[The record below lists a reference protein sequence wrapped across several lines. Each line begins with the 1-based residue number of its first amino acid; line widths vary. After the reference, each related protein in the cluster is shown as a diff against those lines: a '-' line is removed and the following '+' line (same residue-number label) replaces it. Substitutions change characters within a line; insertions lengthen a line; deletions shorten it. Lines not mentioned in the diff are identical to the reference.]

1 MRETMV
7 LNGVWDF
14 GYFGESV
21 PEISAELKNVM
32 VVPGCFDLVSP
43 WCGERG
49 YALYRRT
56 VRIGGMVELF
66 IDGLG
71 VAAEIFWDG
80 KPVGKAEI
88 AYLPEKLRFDAGE
101 EKEHILAVRFDNHH
115 NEHMQPQF
123 DFFAYGGF
131 YGDVTISRI
140 PEFPVYDVRISTEDY
155 RTGTIRIRANAD
167 GFSGKAELIF
177 DNGFTA
183 QGDFVDGK
191 LDCTLTLNGF
201 RLWELDDPQMH
212 KVIIRTTADE
222 IEESFGIREFTSRG
236 KELILNGK
244 AVKLIGVNRHESH
257 PTFGAAVP
265 PQMMVAD
272 LGMLKEAG
280 YNFIR
285 GSHYPQRREFLELC
299 DRMGMLVWEET
310 LGWDFRTCHFAD
322 PAALGSQLKQAEKM
336 TLASFNHP
344 CVVIRG
350 FLNET
355 ASDEPANKAGIQ
367 ALYNQIRAVDEHVLI
382 SLASNKFP
390 KDVCADIYD
399 VIALNT
405 YPGWYDSC
413 NEKITTIDRV
423 RPAYERLAG
432 GLPQDKPF
440 IIGETGCEAIYG
452 FRDPLNTYWSEDY
465 QAEMLLE
472 AFRYVKESDCAGISL
487 WMFCD
492 TRSHVTG
499 PHVYT
504 RARGFNNK
512 GIVDEYRR
520 PKQAWI
526 ELRKFNK
533 GQRD

>member
-1 MRETMV
+1 MRETML
-7 LNGVWDF
+7 LNGVWEFDF
-14 GYFGESV
+14 FGETV
-21 PEISAELKNVM
+21 PEVSAPLKSVM

-43 WCGERG
+43 WCGVRG
-49 YALYRRT
+49 FALYRRS

-71 VAAEIFWDG
+71 VAAEFFWDG
-80 KPVGKAEI
+80 RAVGKAEI
-88 AYLPEKLRFDAGE
+88 AYLPERIRFDAGE

-131 YGDVTISRI
+131 YGDVSISRI
-140 PEFPVYDVRISTEDY
+140 PEYALADVRISTEDY
-155 RTGTIRIRANAD
+155 RTGRIRIRANAD
-167 GFSGKAELIF
+167 GYSGNAELIF

-183 QGDFVDGK
+183 QGEFVDGK
-191 LDCTLTLNGF
+191 LDCFLTLPGF
-201 RLWELDDPQMH
+201 RLWDVDDPQMH
-212 KVIIRTTADE
+212 KVIIRTATDE
-222 IEESFGIREFTSRG
+222 VEESFGIREFTSCGR
-236 KELILNGK
+236 KLILNGK
-244 AVKLIGVNRHESH
+244 TVKLTGVNRHESH
-257 PTFGAAVP
+257 PTAGAAVP
-265 PQMMVAD
+265 PQMMAAD

-285 GSHYPQRREFLELC
+285 GSHYPQRRQFLELC

-355 ASDEPANKAGIQ
+355 ASDEPANKSGIQ
-367 ALYNQIRAVDEHVLI
+367 ALYDQIRAVDEHVLI

-390 KDVCADIYD
+390 RDICADIYD

-413 NEKITTIDRV
+413 NETISTIDRV

-432 GLPQDKPF
+432 SLPQDKPF

-472 AFRYVKESDCAGISL
+472 AFRYVRESDCAGISL

>member
-1 MRETMV
+1 MRETIS

-14 GYFGESV
+14 GFFGDHLPGTDAV
-21 PEISAELKNVM
+21 LNDVM
-32 VVPGCFDLVSP
+32 VVPGCFDLISP

-49 YALYRRT
+49 FALYRRT
-56 VRIGGMVELF
+56 VRIGGMVELV
-66 IDGLG
+66 IDGAG
-71 VAAEIFWDG
+71 VSAEVFWDD
-80 KPVGKAEI
+80 KCVGKVEI
-88 AYLPEKLRFDAGE
+88 AYLPEKFRFDAGDE
-101 EKEHILAVRFDNHH
+101 GEHQLTVRFDNRH

-140 PEFPVYDVRISTEDY
+140 PEKYLSEILISTEDY
-155 RTGTIRIRANAD
+155 RRRNIRIRGSYSGGD
-167 GFSGKAELIF
+167 GKVQLIF
-177 DNGFTA
+177 DNGFEYETEIK
-183 QGDFVDGK
+183 GGK
-191 LDCTLTLNGF
+191 FDC
-201 RLWELDDPQMH
+201 RLELPQAGLWSLDDPVMH
-212 KVIIRTTADE
+212 RVIIRCNGDE
-222 IEESFGIREFTSRG
+222 IEESFGIREFTSQGRQF
-236 KELILNGK
+236 ILNGK

-257 PTFGAAVP
+257 PSMGAAVP
-265 PQMMVAD
+265 PQIMAAD

-285 GSHYPQRREFLELC
+285 GSHYPQRKQLLELC
-299 DRMGMLVWEET
+299 DRMGILVWEET

-322 PAALGSQLKQAEKM
+322 PASLGSQLEQARKM
-336 TLASFNHP
+336 TIGSFNHP
-344 CVVIRG
+344 CVIIRG

-355 ASDEPANKAGIQ
+355 ASDEPENKAGIQ
-367 ALYNQIRAVDEHVLI
+367 ALYDQIRALDEHVLI

-413 NEKITTIDRV
+413 NETISTIDRV
-423 RPAYERLAG
+423 RPAYERLAA
-432 GLPQDKPF
+432 GLPEDKPF

-472 AFRYVKESDCAGISL
+472 AFRYVQESDCAGISL

-512 GIVDEYRR
+512 GIVDEFRR

-533 GQRD
+533 GLRK